1 MSVEKVERITCDLC
15 GESAVIDGPTEA
27 NRGTWFHIVRSESA
41 THAEREF
48 DVCWGCKSTIARA
61 LPRDTEATDD

>member
-15 GESAVIDGPTEA
+15 GESAVLDDDTDA
-27 NRGTWFHIVRSESA
+27 QRGSWFHIVRGESA

-48 DVCWGCKSTIARA
+48 DVCWQCKFTLAKA